1 MNQISGSVRE
11 KTQCPKEDEND
22 GDEIQEVVHIDW
34 KRLNLIGLKEEIPTL
49 KSRQAARR

>member
-22 GDEIQEVVHIDW
+22 GDEIQKVVHMDLEKVESDW
-34 KRLNLIGLKEEIPTL
+34 FEGGNSDSQK
-49 KSRQAARR
+49 